1 MLQHL
6 VIVVLLLIH
15 LLYFYLSIALSLPLP
30 MPPIYPSLLLGAPV
44 IPFTSTL
51 KFTLFSPTSPFLT
64 LLSILTTF
72 PNLLVHSNSLASP
85 TFLI

>member
-15 LLYFYLSIALSLPLP
+15 LLYFYLSIPLP
-30 MPPIYPSLLLGAPV
+30 IPPIYPSILLGALV

-51 KFTLFSPTSPFLT
+51 KLTLISPTSPFLT

-72 PNLLVHSNSLASP
+72 SNLLVHSNSLASS